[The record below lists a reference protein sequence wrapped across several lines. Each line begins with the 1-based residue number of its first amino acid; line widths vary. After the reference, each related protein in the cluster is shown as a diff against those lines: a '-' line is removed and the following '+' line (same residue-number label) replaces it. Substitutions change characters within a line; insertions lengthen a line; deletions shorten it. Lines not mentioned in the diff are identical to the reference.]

1 MIGVNPSNVVITKL
15 KMDKDRFVSSPSY
28 VVRGRGADFAFGE

>member
-15 KMDKDRFVSSPSY
+15 KMDKDRFVISY
-28 VVRGRGADFAFGE
+28 PRVVSCRIVSRREN